1 MEDKNEKKE
10 RSSSKL
16 KYSIS
21 IILIVVGILLLSS
34 NQISGYIYENW
45 LNEKQET
52 IISNMSKE
60 KIEENI
66 VSLELEEK
74 NVEDMFNYESITNI
88 EGFNPPKVDISKLDN
103 AIGVIT
109 IPSVNLEQP
118 ILYGTTNQNLLL
130 GATTMKP
137 DQKMGE
143 GNYTLAGHNHHSR
156 PILFQPIRNVEEGE
170 KIFVT
175 DKKKVYAYK
184 VTKKEIVDPHRIDV
198 LDDIEGKNT
207 ITLVSCYEKDG
218 SNRIIVSGELYEVKD
233 YQE

>member
-1 MEDKNEKKE
+1 MEEKTQKKE
-10 RSSSKL
+10 KGSSKL
-16 KYSIS
+16 KYVIS
-21 IILIVVGILLLSS
+21 TFLIIVGFVLLFS
-34 NQISGYIYENW
+34 NQISGLIYENW
-45 LNEKQET
+45 LNDNQET
-52 IISNMSKE
+52 IISDMSKE
-60 KIEENI
+60 KIEGNLTA
-66 VSLELEEK
+66 LEDVI
-74 NVEDMFNYESITNI
+74 VEDMFDYDSITNI
-88 EGFNPPKVDISKLDN
+88 EGFNPPDVDISKLDN
-103 AIGVIT
+103 AIGIIT

-156 PILFQPIRNVEEGE
+156 PILFQPIRDVKEGE
-170 KIFVT
+170 KVFLT

-184 VTKKEIVDPHRIDV
+184 VIKKEIVDPHRIDV
-198 LDDIEGKNT
+198 LDDIKGKNT

-218 SNRIIVSGELYEVKD
+218 SNRIIVTGELYEVKD